1 MLKTISIQA
10 RSLGRPKPIVPD
22 WYISLPDG
30 WGGGSLTLQD
40 LITHIVREEVAA
52 FKSRQDRQRFIRV
65 LTEGQIEEGR
75 QAGRIDPAKKDIF
88 QAVDPEDAVKTALLA
103 FEDGLYYV
111 FIDDRQPTALSA
123 PVTVDENSQVL
134 FLRLVALTGG

>member
-1 MLKTISIQA
+1 MHKTISIQT
-10 RSLGRPKPIVPD
+10 RSLGRRKPILPD

-30 WGGGSLTLQD
+30 WGRGSLTLQD

-52 FKSRQDRQRFIRV
+52 FKSRQEKHRFIRV
-65 LTEGQIEEGR
+65 LTERQIEEGQ
-75 QAGRIDPAKKDIF
+75 QAGRIDPAKKEF
-88 QAVDPEDAVKTALLA
+88 VQEVDPEDAVKTALLA

-111 FIDDRQPTALSA
+111 FIDDRQHTALSA